1 MLSHQVLTRK
11 SIGALASY
19 YGDGADDYYA
29 KEGESMEWQGE
40 GAKAL
45 GLSGEVDSQRFREL
59 LAGEISPGV
68 KIIRSDTRKD
78 SKERIG
84 IDLTF
89 SAPKS
94 VSLQALIGGDAAI
107 IKAHD
112 KAVTKAI
119 ELAEQRAQ
127 ARKKENGI
135 TMVENTG
142 NLVVAKFRHET
153 SREKDPQLHTHAVV
167 LNMTQRSDGQWRALK
182 NDEIIKMTKYL
193 GAMYRAELAAE
204 LAKQGYNI
212 RHERDGMF
220 ELGHISREQLE
231 GFSQRSAQIEERLAS
246 QGKTRETATTAEKQ
260 AAAME
265 TRSPKTGA
273 ERDALFK
280 DWNSRAKDL
289 GIDFKSREW
298 AGVDAKGPHVE
309 RNHTPSEVAAD
320 LAAKRAVRFAVNHLT
335 ERQSVMTEGN
345 LINTAVKHGMAGATM
360 KDVESEIKRQIES
373 GYLIQQKTMY
383 RPAENALGGDRGQS
397 RDAWIAEL
405 EAKGMTAWAARE
417 RVDTAINRK
426 SLIETEPQFT
436 TQTALQREKRIHS
449 IERDGR
455 GAMQPVMS
463 GDIAKIILEGTNLN
477 GGQRSAA
484 ELITTTTDRV
494 IGVQGFAGTGKSHML
509 DTAKQ
514 MVEVNGYEVRAL
526 APYGSQVRALRELG
540 VESNTLASFL
550 KAKDKNI
557 NERTVLVVDEAGVV
571 PTRQMDQLLKIAE
584 KAGARVVLMGDT
596 AQTKAIEAGRPFDQ
610 LQAGGMATAKM
621 EEIQRQKDPLLKEA
635 VELSAR
641 GKAAESLNKISSV
654 VEIEDKHE
662 RRQTIADEYVALTPS
677 QREQAIIVSGT
688 NEARREINKAVREG
702 LGTLGQGREVDT
714 LTRTDTTQAERK
726 FSKYFNVGDVIQ
738 PEVDYKKSGLK
749 RGELYT
755 IQDTGPGNRLTLKS
769 QEGEVLAINPMQHT
783 KLSVYQPER
792 AELAPGDKV
801 RITRND
807 ATLDVAN
814 GDRFTVEAVTK
825 EAVTLRSDH
834 RSIVLPTDKPLHL
847 DHAYAATVHSS
858 QGLTADRVLI
868 DADAKSRTT
877 AKDVYYVAISRA
889 RHDAKIFTDDRSAL
903 PKAISRENIKHAAL
917 DLSYKLHRSPEEK
930 ARLQVLKE
938 QAKKHAETVK
948 SEKQSGTK
956 EKTAERP
963 QRANKAAESGNAKQ
977 GRAQHQKDAESSPK
991 GSGRPSMQKPSTES
1005 SRAKPQQER
1014 SERAR

>member
-45 GLSGEVDSQRFREL
+45 GLTGEVDAQRFKEL

-68 KIIRSDTRKD
+68 KIIRTDTRKD

-127 ARKKENGI
+127 ARRKEGGI
-135 TMVENTG
+135 TMVEDTG

-193 GAMYRAELAAE
+193 GAMYRAELASE
-204 LAKQGYNI
+204 LAKQGYTI

-246 QGKTRETATTAEKQ
+246 QGKTRETASTAEKQ

-265 TRSPKTGA
+265 TRSPKTSA
-273 ERDALFK
+273 ERDDLFK
-280 DWNSRAKDL
+280 DWKGRAKEL

-298 AGVDAKGPHVE
+298 AGSGDRGPHTE
-309 RNHTPSEVAAD
+309 RNSAPAEVAAE

-335 ERQSVMTEGN
+335 ERQSVMTESN
-345 LINTAVKHGMAGATM
+345 LIDTAVKHGMASTTM
-360 KDVESEIKRQIES
+360 KDVEAELKRQIAS
-373 GYLIQQKTMY
+373 GYLVQEKTRY
-383 RPAENALGGDRGQS
+383 RPADSMVAGDKGQS
-397 RDAWIAEL
+397 REAWIAEL
-405 EAKGMTAWAARE
+405 EAKGLPAHAARE

-426 SLIETEPQFT
+426 SLIEAEPQYT
-436 TQTALQREKRIHS
+436 TQTALEREKRIHS

-463 GDIAKIILEGTNLN
+463 ADIAKIILDGTNLN
-477 GGQRSAA
+477 AGQRSAA
-484 ELITTTTDRV
+484 ELITTTENRV

-514 MVEVNGYEVRAL
+514 MIEANGYEVRAL

-557 NERTVLVVDEAGVV
+557 NERTVLVIDEAGVV

-610 LQAGGMATAKM
+610 LQHAGMATAKM
-621 EEIQRQKDPLLKEA
+621 EEIQRQKDPKLKEA

-641 GKAAESLNKISSV
+641 GKSAESLDKISSV
-654 VEIEDKHE
+654 IQIEGKHD
-662 RRQTIADEYVALTPS
+662 RRQAIADDYIALTPS

-688 NEARREINKAVREG
+688 NEARREINSAVREG
-702 LGTLGQGREVDT
+702 LGTLGNGLEVNT

-726 FSKYFNVGDVIQ
+726 FSKYYNVGDVIQ
-738 PEVDYKKSGLK
+738 PEVDYKKTGLQ

-755 IQDTGPGNRLTLKS
+755 IKDTGPGNHLTLQDEAGK
-769 QEGEVLAINPMQHT
+769 LITINPMQHT
-783 KLSVYQPER
+783 KLSVYQPQRE
-792 AELAPGDKV
+792 ELAPGDKV

-807 ATLDVAN
+807 ATLDLAN

-825 EAVTLRSDH
+825 DALTLRNDH

-847 DHAYAATVHSS
+847 DHAYAATVHSA

-868 DADAKSRTT
+868 DADSKSRTT

-889 RHDAKIFTDDRSAL
+889 RFDARIFTDDKGAL
-903 PKAISRENIKHAAL
+903 PKAISRENVKHAAL
-917 DLSYKLHRSPEEK
+917 DLSYKLHRSPVEK
-930 ARLQVLKE
+930 ARIQELKE
-938 QAKKHAETVK
+938 QAKKQSEAGK
-948 SEKQSGTK
+948 GEKQSSSKAKAG
-956 EKTAERP
+956 ERQQP
-963 QRANKAAESGNAKQ
+963 AAKAAEANHSKQ
-977 GRAQHQKDAESSPK
+977 GRAQPQKAAEAAHKAAGSTAPQKASSE
-991 GSGRPSMQKPSTES
+991 SGKAR
-1005 SRAKPQQER
+1005 PQQG
-1014 SERAR
+1014 RAEKSR